1 MNEVDNKKKIF
12 RFKFSKDIMDLL
24 TYFGK
29 LHQYDNRSDY
39 KEAWK
44 KWYNLNSDV
53 LLNEERRIINL
64 GYDGNVEDKM
74 YKAARYYFRK
84 LKNRDNRDKED
95 NQDKKDNRDNREKED
110 TVVIKKQR
118 TYIMLSSEILN
129 AMDKYIKTNN
139 QKPSVGYE
147 DFCKLNSTI
156 LNNEK
161 LILKNNNLDNNLIN
175 YKIKKTYKN
184 RYYLIN
190 KRDN

>member
-1 MNEVDNKKKIF
+1 MNEVDNKKNIF

-39 KEAWK
+39 KEAWE
-44 KWYNLNSDV
+44 KWYKLNSDV

-64 GYDGNVEDKM
+64 GYNGNVEDKM

-84 LKNRDNRDKED
+84 LKNQDNRHK
-95 NQDKKDNRDNREKED
+95 QD
-110 TVVIKKQR
+110 TVVSKKQD
-118 TYIMLSSEILN
+118 TYIMLSSELLN

-156 LNNEK
+156 LDNEK
-161 LILKNNNLDNNLIN
+161 LILKNNNLDNNYIN
-175 YKIKKTYKN
+175 SKIKKTYKN